1 MKIATELHQKKKR
14 IIEAMRADRYE
25 HWSLWR
31 ELADYFLPRRYTWLL
46 SDKERSQVRN
56 AKNPFVLDGTG
67 TMAARTLASGMMN
80 GVTSPSRPW
89 FRLRIAGFDDDA
101 ESEVRIWLDEVARR
115 MLLVMAESNFY
126 NGLAVMYL
134 DLVVFGTA
142 AMLIYE
148 DYESVIR
155 CYNPNLGE
163 FYIAQSDR
171 LQVNQFAREFVYKVG
186 QVEARW
192 GRENLSD
199 TLKDKC
205 AQGADRLQDDVT
217 IVHLIEPNQYS
228 DGLVESR
235 HSYREIYWEEGA
247 TLGQV
252 LDVRGYHE
260 LPGLFPRWELSGNA
274 SYGASPGMDA
284 LGDVIQ
290 LQHETKKKAQG
301 LDKMI
306 SPPVVADIQLQHRPT
321 ALMPNGLTFVS
332 GLRDGQVGMRAAYQ
346 INVPIDQ
353 ITADIRDVQTRIRET
368 FHNPLFNMISQ
379 LDTVRSATEIDAR
392 REEKL
397 VMLGSVLERFENEAL
412 DPGINRVFNIMAR
425 KGLLPEAP
433 ETLKDSNI
441 EIQYVSILSSA
452 QTAVGVIPTERWLTL
467 IGQVSAIYPDALN
480 LPNWDQI
487 LRDYGRDIG
496 VPARG
501 MHSAQD
507 VAAMKAE
514 NEKQRAAQNAA
525 LQGQTLVDSAK
536 TLSET
541 DVGGGANALQQIMGG
556 GAMGPSQ

>member
-1 MKIATELHQKKKR
+1 MEISIELHNKKKAT
-14 IIEAMRADRYE
+14 IAAMQRDRLP
-25 HWSLWR
+25 HWTLWR
-31 ELADYFLPRRYTWLL
+31 ELANYYLPRRYTWLL
-46 SDKERSQVRN
+46 SGTEASVRN
-56 AKNPFVLDGTG
+56 AKNPYLLDGTG

-80 GVTSPSRPW
+80 GITSPSRPW
-89 FRLRIAGFDDDA
+89 FRLRIPGFDDDA
-101 ESEVRIWLDEVARR
+101 DSEARMWLDEVARR
-115 MLLVMAESNFY
+115 MLLIMAESNFY
-126 NGLAVMYL
+126 NAIAVMYL
-134 DLVVFGTA
+134 DLDIFGTA

-171 LQVNQFAREFVYKVG
+171 LQVNTFAREFTYKVH

-199 TLKDKC
+199 TLQNKC
-205 AQGADRLQDDVT
+205 KQGGAQLQDDVK
-217 IVHLIEPNQYS
+217 IVHLIEPNTYS
-228 DGLVESR
+228 DGLVDKR
-235 HSYREIYWEEGA
+235 FQYREIYWEEA
-247 TLGQV
+247 GQIGRA
-252 LDVRGYHE
+252 LETRGYHE
-260 LPGLFPRWELSGNA
+260 MPGLFPRWELSGNDP
-274 SYGASPGMDA
+274 YGASPAMDA

-301 LDKMI
+301 LDKLV
-306 SPPVVADIQLQHRPT
+306 SPPMVADIQLKHQPT

-332 GLRDGQVGMRAAYQ
+332 GLRDGQVGMRPAYQ
-346 INVPIDQ
+346 IQVPLDQ
-353 ITADIRDVQTRIRET
+353 LSADIMQVQQRIREI
-368 FHNPLFNMISQ
+368 FHNPLFMMISQ

-412 DPGINRVFNIMAR
+412 DPAIRRVYGIMNRM
-425 KGLLPEAP
+425 KLLPPAP
-433 ETLKDSNI
+433 ESLQGRDL

-452 QTAVGVIPTERWLTL
+452 QSAVGVIPTERWLTL
-467 IGQVSAIYPDALN
+467 IGQTAAIYPDSIL

-501 MHSAQD
+501 MNSQADVEMMKQAQQAQRD
-507 VAAMKAE
+507 AQQAAVE
-514 NEKQRAAQNAA
+514 
-525 LQGQTLVDSAK
+525 GQVLVDSAK

-541 DVGGGANALQQIMGG
+541 DVGGGANALQQMIGG
-556 GAMGPSQ
+556 YSM